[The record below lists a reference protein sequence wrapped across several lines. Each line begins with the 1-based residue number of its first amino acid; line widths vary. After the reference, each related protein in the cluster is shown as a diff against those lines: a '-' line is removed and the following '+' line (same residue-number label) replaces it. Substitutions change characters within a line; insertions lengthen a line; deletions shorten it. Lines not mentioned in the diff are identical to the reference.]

1 MRNYARLACLTKKS
15 AVLYAISQAQQKR
28 CSSVDTDTIKQA
40 PSISIADS
48 KLALDAVLCLL
59 DNLRQKAA
67 ETTWTIIR
75 SAYREFST
83 NEGAE
88 GTKLWL
94 SRSLSLN
101 SVYHGEQS
109 ISAVDWME
117 HKVSLGNVRKKEG
130 CDGRWIVCKTR

>member
-1 MRNYARLACLTKKS
+1 
-15 AVLYAISQAQQKR
+15 LYVISQAQQKR
-28 CSSVDTDTIKQA
+28 RSSVDTDTNKQA
-40 PSISIADS
+40 SSISNADS

-75 SAYREFST
+75 SAYRELST

-88 GTKLWL
+88 GTKSWL

-130 CDGRWIVCKTR
+130 SDERWIVCKTR